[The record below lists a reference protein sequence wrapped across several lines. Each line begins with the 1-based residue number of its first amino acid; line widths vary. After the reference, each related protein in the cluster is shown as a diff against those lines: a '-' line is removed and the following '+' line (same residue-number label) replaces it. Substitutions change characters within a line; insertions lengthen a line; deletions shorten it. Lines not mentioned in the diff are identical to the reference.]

1 MAAGDGLTATY
12 HLNRLAGTILN
23 GVPQLDFDGACI
35 QWATNVI
42 PGHGQTRGIGA
53 LNAIYAYRNGGKN
66 YYEDT
71 PGVLNLLAGTFGL
84 GENEA
89 AARIVS

>member
-1 MAAGDGLTATY
+1 MASGDGLTATY

-23 GVPQLDFDGACI
+23 GVPQYDFDGAALK
-35 QWATNVI
+35 WGTVVLGSHNA
-42 PGHGQTRGIGA
+42 TRGIDV
-53 LNAIYAYRNGGKN
+53 LNQIYAYRNGGKN

-71 PGVLNLLAGTFGL
+71 PGILNLLAGTSGL

>member
-12 HLNRLAGTILN
+12 HVNRLAGTILN

-66 YYEDT
+66 LYLDT
-71 PGVLNLLAGTFGL
+71 PGVLNALAGTYGI
-84 GENEA
+84 GEAEA